1 MKKLIVLL
9 LACTLLLFCPNQLL
23 AQVQKIDSALTALY
37 QSGRFNGV
45 VLYAEHGK
53 PILSKTYGV
62 ADFQTGKPLSISS
75 PFNLASVTKQF
86 ICAAILILYDR
97 GLVQLDDPAKKHL
110 PALPYPEVTIRQLM
124 THTSGLPEYFDLF
137 NNNRGNADTLTNEL
151 LLELLAQYRPPTQF
165 AAGSSWS
172 YCNTNYV
179 LLASII
185 EKVSGQRMEEF
196 FKKEIIRPLGL
207 KNTYIFRLPD
217 TVNDPNQ
224 VKGFRE
230 ENGQRRLNDL
240 TFWDGVVGDGN
251 LFSSAEDLLK
261 WEQQLYKS
269 KIIKPATLAM
279 AFQPVPLNIPGRD
292 SSYPYGFGWGI
303 DKPGEQYSH
312 TGGWTGFV
320 NIIMRDVKKK
330 RTLILLSSGSNP
342 AAMIASRNWFNGKP
356 VTVIP
361 TRIITNVKVV
371 DGTGTPAR
379 NAAVRLEGDR
389 IMAVGELQ
397 PFPGELVEDGGGKI
411 LTPGFIDTHS
421 HLEGSLQSKPQAL
434 AALNQGITT
443 IVAGQD
449 GYGSWMD
456 SLEDN
461 IKRNPPAIN
470 VATYTGQTG
479 LREKVMG
486 EENLH
491 RTATKEELEKM
502 KTLLAAEMKKGSLGL
517 STGLEYAGAWF
528 SSYNEVLELA
538 KVAAFNQGR
547 YISHLRS
554 EDIQLRDAIEEIIS
568 IGKEA
573 RIPVQISHLKIALK
587 NDWKTAPAI
596 LARLE
601 RARQQGINITADV
614 YPYEFWRSTLKVLF
628 PKTDYTNEASAEF
641 AVTQSLDPSASVLV
655 AFKPQPEYRGKT
667 LSEVAALRN
676 ETPARTLM
684 ALIAEAEAYRK
695 ANPDSGGVEG
705 IMGKSMTD
713 ADVSAFFSWQHT
725 NICSDGADGGH
736 PRGYGSFTR
745 VLTQY
750 VREKKIM
757 SLETAI
763 NKMTALSAEHVGI
776 RQRGLIAAGYYA
788 DLVLLDPDTVQDH
801 ATIQNPQALSDGILK
816 VWVNGELV
824 YANKEF
830 MDKFPGRL
838 IKR

>member
-1 MKKLIVLL
+1 MKKLILLL
-9 LACTLLLFCPNQLL
+9 LAGTLLLISPNQLL
-23 AQVQKIDSALTALY
+23 SQVQQIDSALTALY

-45 VLYAEHGK
+45 VLYAEKGK

-86 ICAAILILYDR
+86 ICAGILILYDR
-97 GLVQLDDPAKKHL
+97 GLLQLDEPASKYL
-110 PALPYPEVTIRQLM
+110 PTLPYPEVTIRQLM
-124 THTSGLPEYFDLF
+124 THTSGLPEYFELF
-137 NNNRGNADTLTNEL
+137 NNNRGNADTLNNKL
-151 LLELLAQYRPPTQF
+151 LLAMLAQYRPPMQF
-165 AAGSSWS
+165 SPGSSWS

-179 LLASII
+179 LLASIL
-185 EKVSGQRMEEF
+185 ETVSGQGLEAF
-196 FKKEIIRPLGL
+196 FQKEIIRPLGL

-217 TVNDPNQ
+217 TVNNPHQ
-224 VKGFRE
+224 VKGFQE

-279 AFQPVPLNIPGRD
+279 AFQPVALTIQGRD

-342 AAMIASRNWFNGKP
+342 AAMIAARNWFNGNP
-356 VTVIP
+356 VTVKP

-379 NAAVRLEGDR
+379 NAAVRLEGDK
-389 IMAVGELQ
+389 ILAVGELQ
-397 PFPGELVEDGGGKI
+397 PFPGESVVDGGGKI
-411 LTPGFIDTHS
+411 LAPGFIDTHS

-456 SLEDN
+456 SLEAT
-461 IKRNPPAIN
+461 IKRTAPAIN
-470 VATYTGQTG
+470 LATYTGHTG
-479 LREKVMG
+479 LREIVMG
-486 EENLH
+486 ENNLH
-491 RTATKEELEKM
+491 RTATSDELNKM
-502 KTLLAAEMKKGSLGL
+502 KVLLAAELKKGSLGL
-517 STGLEYAGAWF
+517 STGLEYEGAWF

-538 KVAAFNQGR
+538 KVTSFNQGR

-554 EDIQLRDAIEEIIS
+554 EDIQLRDAIEEIIG

-587 NDWKTAPAI
+587 NDWKTSPAI

-655 AFKPQPEYRGKT
+655 AFKPRPEYRGKT
-667 LSEVAALRN
+667 LSEVAALRK
-676 ETPARTLM
+676 ETPARTVM
-684 ALIAEAEAYRK
+684 ALIAEAEAFRK

-713 ADVSAFFSWQHT
+713 ADVSAFLSWQHT

-745 VLTQY
+745 VLAEY

-788 DLVLLDPDTVQDH
+788 DLVLLDPDTIQDH

-830 MDKFPGRL
+830 MGTFPGRL

>member
-86 ICAAILILYDR
+86 ICAGILILYDR
-97 GLVQLDDPAKKHL
+97 GLLKLDDPAKKHL

-361 TRIITNVKVV
+361 TRIITNVKVM

-713 ADVSAFFSWQHT
+713 ADVSAFLSWQHT

>member
-185 EKVSGQRMEEF
+185 EKLSGQRMEEF
-196 FKKEIIRPLGL
+196 FKKEIIRPLDL

-713 ADVSAFFSWQHT
+713 ADVSAFLSWQHT

-745 VLTQY
+745 VLAQY

>member
-9 LACTLLLFCPNQLL
+9 LALALQLNSPNHLI
-23 AQVQKIDSALTALY
+23 AQVQKIDSVLTALY

-45 VLYAEHGK
+45 ILYAENGK
-53 PILSKTYGV
+53 PLLSKTYGV

-86 ICAAILILYDR
+86 ICAGILILYDR
-97 GLVQLDDPAKKHL
+97 GLLKLDDPAKKYL
-110 PALPYPEVTIRQLM
+110 PTLPYPEVTIRQLM
-124 THTSGLPEYFDLF
+124 THTSGLPESFDLF
-137 NNNRGNADTLTNEL
+137 NNNRGNADTLSNEL
-151 LLELLAQYRPPTQF
+151 LLSMLAQYRPPMQF
-165 AAGSSWS
+165 SPGTSWS

-185 EKVSGQRMEEF
+185 EKVSSQRLEEF
-196 FKKEIIRPLGL
+196 FNKEIIRPLGL

-217 TVNDPNQ
+217 TVNNPEQ

-261 WEQQLYKS
+261 WEQQLYKP

-279 AFQPVPLNIPGRD
+279 AFQPVALNIPGRD
-292 SSYPYGFGWGI
+292 SSYPYGVGWGI
-303 DKPGEQYSH
+303 AKVGVRYSH
-312 TGGWTGFV
+312 TGGWTGFG

-330 RTLILLSSGSNP
+330 RTLILLSSGSNGS
-342 AAMIASRNWFNGKP
+342 ALMAVRNWFNGNP
-356 VTVIP
+356 VTIKP

-379 NAAVRLEGDR
+379 IAAVRLEGDR
-389 IMAVGELQ
+389 ILAVGDLQ
-397 PFPGELVEDGGGKI
+397 PFPGEPVVDGGGKI
-411 LTPGFIDTHS
+411 LAPGFIDTHS
-421 HLEGSLQSKPQAL
+421 HLEGSLHSKPHAM

-456 SLEDN
+456 SLDSSF
-461 IKRNPPAIN
+461 KKSAPAIN
-470 VATYTGQTG
+470 LATYTGHTG
-479 LREKVMG
+479 LREKIMG
-486 EENLH
+486 ENNLH
-491 RTATKEELEKM
+491 RTATPDELNKM
-502 KTLLAAEMKKGSLGL
+502 KVLLAAELKKGSLGL
-517 STGLEYAGAWF
+517 STGLEYDGAWF

-538 KVAAFNQGR
+538 KVTSFNQGR

-641 AVTQSLDPSASVLV
+641 AVTQSLDPAASVLV
-655 AFKPQPEYRGKT
+655 AFKPRPEYRGKT
-667 LSEVAALRN
+667 LSEVAALRK

-684 ALIAEAEAYRK
+684 ALIAEAETYRK

-705 IMGKSMTD
+705 IMGKSMTN
-713 ADVSAFFSWQHT
+713 ADVSAFLSWQHT

-745 VLTQY
+745 VLAQY
-750 VREKKIM
+750 VRDKKIM

-788 DLVLLDPDTVQDH
+788 DLVLLDPDTVQDN

-824 YANKEF
+824 YTNKEF
-830 MDKFPGRL
+830 LGTFPGRL